1 MLDYIIFYFVI
12 GAVCLLI
19 LYIITRLDNSE
30 EAKDLREINKLLEPE
45 SRNVTELIINKLIL
59 PAITLSLALILWP
72 VAVAWIFKDRLD
84 NWFYKDTAEPEPE
97 VFKVKIEHLKEQV
110 TIEHLEA
117 LETVRD
123 PLKSAPEIPFGHLNT
138 VWQEFMKKI
147 QPEDE
152 LWSFVAEW
160 SSQWGD
166 VEQRKGYVI
175 VRLNIPEDFL
185 LTTIKTI
192 ESMDDEF

>member
-30 EAKDLREINKLLEPE
+30 EAKDLREINKFLEPE

-72 VAVAWIFKDRLD
+72 AAVALIVKDRLD
-84 NWFYKDTAEPEPE
+84 NWFYKDTAEPEPK
-97 VFKVKIEHLKEQV
+97 VFKVKTEHLKEQV
-110 TIEHLEA
+110 TIEHTEA
-117 LETVRD
+117 LETVKD
-123 PLKSAPEIPFGHLNT
+123 PLKAAPEIPFGHLNT
-138 VWQEFMKKI
+138 VWQEFKKKI

-160 SSQWGD
+160 GSQWGD

-192 ESMDDEF
+192 EPLDDEF